1 MDRDY
6 IYYEYTNSLC
16 NECLKVIPTKIV
28 FKDNKVYLL
37 KYCGEH
43 GEQLELL
50 EHDIEYFKHKRDFDK
65 AGTITQ
71 TQTDIK
77 NGCPYDC
84 GLCPNHDQHSC
95 INLIEVTD
103 KCNMCCNT
111 CYASSGKGKDKDINT
126 LKKMIDFAADAEG
139 GRGEVI
145 QISGGEPTLHKN
157 IIEIIEYAR
166 ERFQYVML
174 NTNGI
179 RIAEDKEFVKE
190 ISKFKGRFEIY
201 LQFDSFKDETYKT
214 IRGRELIKLKK
225 QAINNLKEYNIPITL
240 VITLERDLNDKEIGK
255 VITYGLETSNI
266 RGVNI
271 QPVAYFGRKNGNI
284 DRKNRV
290 TLTDTIRLIE
300 EQTKKMIVKE
310 DFVPLP
316 CNVERVSLT
325 YLYKTKNGFIPIT
338 RTNNIKKVLPYIN
351 NTFTFKIEDALTNGR
366 DIIFGSCCNPF
377 VFLKEFKKFVPKDF
391 MSWELE
397 KRSEYVSNNTFRITI
412 SSFLDRYNF
421 DIKSMQKECAHIVT
435 EDLKRIPF
443 SSYNIIYREKY
454 KNENNF

>member
-16 NECLKVIPTKIV
+16 NECLKVIPSKII

-37 KYCGEH
+37 KHCSKH

-65 AGTITQ
+65 AGTITK
-71 TQTDIK
+71 TQTEIK

-95 INLIEVTD
+95 INLIEVTN

-111 CYASSGKGKDKDINT
+111 CYANSGKGKDKELEKI
-126 LKKMIDFAADAEG
+126 KEMIDFAAEAEG

-166 ERFQYVML
+166 EKFQYVML

-179 RIAEDKEFVKE
+179 KIAEEEDFVKE
-190 ISKFKGRFEIY
+190 LSKFKGRFEIY
-201 LQFDSFKDETYKT
+201 LQFDTFNDETYNI
-214 IRGRELIKLKK
+214 IRRRKLKEIK
-225 QAINNLKEYNIPITL
+225 EQAINNLKKYNIPITL
-240 VITLERDLNDKEIGK
+240 VMTLERNLNDKEIGK
-255 VITYGLETSNI
+255 VITYGLNTSNI

-325 YLYKTKNGFIPIT
+325 YLYKTKNGFLPIT
-338 RTNNIKKVLPYIN
+338 RTNNIKKLLPYIN

-366 DIIFGSCCNPF
+366 DIIFGSCCNPLI
-377 VFLKEFKKFVPKDF
+377 FLKEFKKFVPKDF
-391 MSWELE
+391 MDWDID

-412 SSFLDRYNF
+412 SSFIDRYNF

-454 KNENNF
+454 KHE

>member
-6 IYYEYTNSLC
+6 IYYEYTNGLC

-37 KYCGEH
+37 KYCSEH

-50 EHDIEYFKHKRDFDK
+50 EHDIEYYKHKRDFDK
-65 AGTITQ
+65 AGTVTKTQ
-71 TQTDIK
+71 TEVK
-77 NGCPYDC
+77 HGCPYDC

-111 CYASSGKGKDKDINT
+111 CYASSGKGKDKDLETI
-126 LKKMIDFAADAEG
+126 KKMIDFAAEAEG
-139 GRGEVI
+139 GRGEVL
-145 QISGGEPTLHKN
+145 QVSGGEPTLHKD
-157 IIEIIEYAR
+157 IIKIIEYAR
-166 ERFQYVML
+166 EKFQYVML

-179 RIAEDKEFVKE
+179 RIAEDLEFVKE
-190 ISKFKGRFEIY
+190 LSKFKGRFEIY
-201 LQFDSFKDETYKT
+201 LQFDSFNDEVYTK
-214 IRGRELIKLKK
+214 IRGRNLKSIKE
-225 QAINNLKEYNIPITL
+225 QAVNNLKEYNIPITL
-240 VITLERDLNDKEIGK
+240 VMTLERDLNDKEIGK
-255 VITYGLETSNI
+255 VITYGIETSNV
-266 RGVNI
+266 RGLNI

-325 YLYKTKNGFIPIT
+325 YLYKTKNGFLPIT
-338 RTNNIKKVLPYIN
+338 RTNNIKKLLPYIN

-366 DIIFGSCCNPF
+366 DIIFGSCCNPLI
-377 VFLKEFKKFVPKDF
+377 FLKEFKKFVPKDF
-391 MSWELE
+391 MKWDIEQ
-397 KRSEYVSNNTFRITI
+397 RSEYVSNNTFRITI
-412 SSFLDRYNF
+412 TSFLDRYNF

-454 KNENNF
+454 KHE

>member
-6 IYYEYTNSLC
+6 IYYEYTNGLC

-37 KYCGEH
+37 KYCSEH

-50 EHDIEYFKHKRDFDK
+50 EHDIEYYKHKRDFDK
-65 AGTITQ
+65 AGTVTKTQ
-71 TQTDIK
+71 TEVK
-77 NGCPYDC
+77 HGCPYDC

-111 CYASSGKGKDKDINT
+111 CYASSGKGKDKDFETI
-126 LKKMIDFAADAEG
+126 KKMIDFAAEAEG
-139 GRGEVI
+139 GRGEVL
-145 QISGGEPTLHKN
+145 QVSGGEPTLHKD
-157 IIEIIEYAR
+157 IIKIIEYAR
-166 ERFQYVML
+166 EKFQYVML

-179 RIAEDKEFVKE
+179 RIAEDLEFVKE
-190 ISKFKGRFEIY
+190 LSKFKGRFEIY
-201 LQFDSFKDETYKT
+201 LQFDSFNDEVYTK
-214 IRGRELIKLKK
+214 IRGRNLKSIKE
-225 QAINNLKEYNIPITL
+225 QAVNNLKEYNIPITL
-240 VITLERDLNDKEIGK
+240 VMTLERDLNDKEIGK
-255 VITYGLETSNI
+255 VITYGIETSNV
-266 RGVNI
+266 RGLNI

-325 YLYKTKNGFIPIT
+325 YLYKTKNGFLPIT
-338 RTNNIKKVLPYIN
+338 RTNNIKKLLPYIN

-366 DIIFGSCCNPF
+366 DIIFGSCCNPLI
-377 VFLKEFKKFVPKDF
+377 FLKEFKKFVPKDF
-391 MSWELE
+391 MKWDIEQ
-397 KRSEYVSNNTFRITI
+397 RSEYVSNNTFRITI
-412 SSFLDRYNF
+412 TSFLDRYNF

-454 KNENNF
+454 KNE

>member
-37 KYCGEH
+37 KHCSEH

-65 AGTITQ
+65 AGTVTKTQ
-71 TQTDIK
+71 TEVK

-111 CYASSGKGKDKDINT
+111 CYASSGKGKDKDLKTI
-126 LKKMIDFAADAEG
+126 KKMIDFAAEAEG
-139 GRGEVI
+139 GRGEVL
-145 QISGGEPTLHKN
+145 QVSGGEPTLHKD

-166 ERFQYVML
+166 EKFQYVML

-179 RIAEDKEFVKE
+179 RIAEDLDFVKE
-190 ISKFKGRFEIY
+190 LSKFKGRFEIY
-201 LQFDSFKDETYKT
+201 LQFDSFDDDIYTK
-214 IRGRELIKLKK
+214 IRGRSLKK
-225 QAINNLKEYNIPITL
+225 IKEQAVNNLKEYNIPITL
-240 VITLERDLNDKEIGK
+240 VMTLERDLNDKEIGK
-255 VITYGLETSNI
+255 VITYGIETSNI

-325 YLYKTKNGFIPIT
+325 YLYKTKNGFLPIT
-338 RTNNIKKVLPYIN
+338 RTNNIKKLLPYIN

-366 DIIFGSCCNPF
+366 DIIFGSCCNPLI
-377 VFLKEFKKFVPKDF
+377 FLKEFKKFVPKDF
-391 MSWELE
+391 MSWDIEE
-397 KRSEYVSNNTFRITI
+397 RSEYVSNNTFRITI
-412 SSFLDRYNF
+412 TSFLDRYNF

-454 KNENNF
+454 KHE

>member
-16 NECLKVIPTKIV
+16 NECLKVIPAKIV

-37 KYCGEH
+37 KHCSEH

-65 AGTITQ
+65 AGTVTKTQ
-71 TQTDIK
+71 TEVK

-111 CYASSGKGKDKDINT
+111 CYASSGKGKDKDLKTI
-126 LKKMIDFAADAEG
+126 KKMIDFAAEAED
-139 GRGEVI
+139 GRGEVL
-145 QISGGEPTLHKN
+145 QVSGGEPTLHKD

-166 ERFQYVML
+166 EKFQYVML

-179 RIAEDKEFVKE
+179 RIAEDLDFVKE
-190 ISKFKGRFEIY
+190 LSKFKGRFEIY
-201 LQFDSFKDETYKT
+201 LQFDSFDDDIYTK
-214 IRGRELIKLKK
+214 IRGRSLKK
-225 QAINNLKEYNIPITL
+225 IKEQAINNLKEYNIPITL
-240 VITLERDLNDKEIGK
+240 VMTLERDLNDKEIGK
-255 VITYGLETSNI
+255 VITYGIETSNI

-325 YLYKTKNGFIPIT
+325 YLYKTKNGFLPIT
-338 RTNNIKKVLPYIN
+338 RTNNIKKLLPYIN

-366 DIIFGSCCNPF
+366 DIIFGSCCNPLI
-377 VFLKEFKKFVPKDF
+377 FLKEFKKFVPKDF
-391 MSWELE
+391 MSWDIEE
-397 KRSEYVSNNTFRITI
+397 RSEYVSNNTFRITI
-412 SSFLDRYNF
+412 TSFLDRYNF

-454 KNENNF
+454 KHE

>member
-37 KYCGEH
+37 KHCSEH

-65 AGTITQ
+65 AGTVTKTQ
-71 TQTDIK
+71 TEVK
-77 NGCPYDC
+77 HGCPYDC

-111 CYASSGKGKDKDINT
+111 CYASSGKGKDKDLKTI
-126 LKKMIDFAADAEG
+126 KKMIDFAAEAEG
-139 GRGEVI
+139 GRGEVL
-145 QISGGEPTLHKN
+145 QVSGGEPTLHKD

-166 ERFQYVML
+166 EKFQYVML

-179 RIAEDKEFVKE
+179 RIAEDLDFVKE
-190 ISKFKGRFEIY
+190 LSKFKGRFEIY
-201 LQFDSFKDETYKT
+201 LQFDSFDDDIYTK
-214 IRGRELIKLKK
+214 IRGRSLKK
-225 QAINNLKEYNIPITL
+225 IKEQAVNNLKEYNIPITL
-240 VITLERDLNDKEIGK
+240 VMTLERDLNDKEIGK
-255 VITYGLETSNI
+255 VITYGIETSNI

-325 YLYKTKNGFIPIT
+325 YLYKTKNGFLPIT
-338 RTNNIKKVLPYIN
+338 RTNNIKKLLPYIN

-366 DIIFGSCCNPF
+366 DIIFGSCCNPLI
-377 VFLKEFKKFVPKDF
+377 FLKEFKKFVPKDF
-391 MSWELE
+391 MSWDIEE
-397 KRSEYVSNNTFRITI
+397 RSEYVSNNTFRITI
-412 SSFLDRYNF
+412 TSFLDRYNF

-454 KNENNF
+454 KHE

>member
-6 IYYEYTNSLC
+6 VYYEYTNSLC
-16 NECLKVIPTKIV
+16 NECLKVIPTKII

-37 KYCGEH
+37 KQCSEH

-50 EHDIEYFKHKRDFDK
+50 EHDIEYFKHKRDYDK
-65 AGTITQ
+65 AGTITK
-71 TQTDIK
+71 TQTEVK

-84 GLCPNHDQHSC
+84 GICPNHDQHSC
-95 INLIEVTD
+95 INLVEVTD

-111 CYASSGKGKDKDINT
+111 CYARSGNGKDKSLETI
-126 LKKMIDFAADAEG
+126 KRMIDFAADAEG

-145 QISGGEPTLHKN
+145 QISGGEPTLHDN

-166 ERFQYVML
+166 EKFQYVML

-179 RIAEDKEFVKE
+179 RIAEDESFVE
-190 ISKFKGRFEIY
+190 ELSKFKGRFEIY
-201 LQFDSFKDETYKT
+201 LQFDSFNDEVYNI
-214 IRGRELIKLKK
+214 IRGRELKKLKEK
-225 QAINNLKEYNIPITL
+225 AINNLRKYNIPITL
-240 VITLERDLNDKEIGK
+240 VMTLERDLNDKEIGK
-255 VITYGLETSNI
+255 VITFGLETSNI

-271 QPVAYFGRKNGNI
+271 QPVAYFGRKNGNN
-284 DRKNRV
+284 DRNNRV
-290 TLTDTIRLIE
+290 TLTDAIRLIE
-300 EQTKKMIVKE
+300 EQTKRMIVKE

-325 YLYKTKNGFIPIT
+325 YLYKTKDGFLPIT
-338 RTNNIKKVLPYIN
+338 RTNSIKKFLPYVN

-391 MSWELE
+391 MNWDID

-412 SSFLDRYNF
+412 SSFIDRYNF
-421 DIKSMQKECAHIVT
+421 DIKSMQKECVHIVT

-443 SSYNIIYREKY
+443 SSYNMIYRDRY
-454 KNENNF
+454 KND

>member
-6 IYYEYTNSLC
+6 IYYEYTNGLC

-37 KYCGEH
+37 KYCSEH

-50 EHDIEYFKHKRDFDK
+50 EHDIEYYKHKRDFDK
-65 AGTITQ
+65 AGTVTKTQ
-71 TQTDIK
+71 TEVK
-77 NGCPYDC
+77 HGCPYDC

-111 CYASSGKGKDKDINT
+111 CYASSGKGKDKDFETI
-126 LKKMIDFAADAEG
+126 KKMIDFAAEAEG
-139 GRGEVI
+139 GRGEVL
-145 QISGGEPTLHKN
+145 QVSGGEPTLHKD
-157 IIEIIEYAR
+157 IIKIIEYAR
-166 ERFQYVML
+166 EKFQYVML

-179 RIAEDKEFVKE
+179 RIAEDLEFVKE
-190 ISKFKGRFEIY
+190 LSKFKGRFEIY
-201 LQFDSFKDETYKT
+201 LQFDSFNDEVYTK
-214 IRGRELIKLKK
+214 IRGRNLKSIKE
-225 QAINNLKEYNIPITL
+225 QAVNNLKEYNIPITL
-240 VITLERDLNDKEIGK
+240 VMTLERDLNDKEIGK
-255 VITYGLETSNI
+255 VITYGIETSNV

-325 YLYKTKNGFIPIT
+325 YLYKTKNGFLPIT
-338 RTNNIKKVLPYIN
+338 RTNNIKKLLPYIN

-366 DIIFGSCCNPF
+366 DIIFGSCCNPLI
-377 VFLKEFKKFVPKDF
+377 FLKEFKKFVPKDF
-391 MSWELE
+391 MKWDIEQ
-397 KRSEYVSNNTFRITI
+397 RSEYVSNNTFRITI
-412 SSFLDRYNF
+412 TSFLDRYNF

-454 KNENNF
+454 KNE

>member
-6 IYYEYTNSLC
+6 VYYEYTNSLC

-37 KYCGEH
+37 KHCSEH

-65 AGTITQ
+65 AGTVTKTQ
-71 TQTDIK
+71 TEVK
-77 NGCPYDC
+77 HGCPYDC

-111 CYASSGKGKDKDINT
+111 CYASSGKGKDKDLKTI
-126 LKKMIDFAADAEG
+126 KKMIDFAADAEG

-145 QISGGEPTLHKN
+145 QVSGGEPTLHKD

-166 ERFQYVML
+166 EKFQYVML

-179 RIAEDKEFVKE
+179 RIAEDLDFVKE
-190 ISKFKGRFEIY
+190 LSKFKGRFEIY
-201 LQFDSFKDETYKT
+201 LQFDSFDDDIYTK
-214 IRGRELIKLKK
+214 IRGRSLKK
-225 QAINNLKEYNIPITL
+225 IKEQAVSNLKEYNIPITL
-240 VITLERDLNDKEIGK
+240 VMTLERDLNDKEIGK
-255 VITYGLETSNI
+255 VITYGIETSNI

-325 YLYKTKNGFIPIT
+325 YLYKTKNGFLPIT
-338 RTNNIKKVLPYIN
+338 RTNNIKKLLPYIN

-366 DIIFGSCCNPF
+366 DIIFGSCCNPLI
-377 VFLKEFKKFVPKDF
+377 FLKEFKKFVPKDF
-391 MSWELE
+391 MSWDIEE
-397 KRSEYVSNNTFRITI
+397 RSEYVSNNTFRITI
-412 SSFLDRYNF
+412 TSFLDRYNF

-454 KNENNF
+454 KHE

>member
-16 NECLKVIPTKIV
+16 NECLKVIPAKIV

-37 KYCGEH
+37 KHCSEH

-65 AGTITQ
+65 AGTVTKTQ
-71 TQTDIK
+71 TEVK

-111 CYASSGKGKDKDINT
+111 CYASSGKGKDKDLKTI
-126 LKKMIDFAADAEG
+126 KKMIDFAAEAED
-139 GRGEVI
+139 GRGEVL
-145 QISGGEPTLHKN
+145 QVSGGEPTLHKD

-166 ERFQYVML
+166 EKFQYVML

-179 RIAEDKEFVKE
+179 RIAEDLDFVKE
-190 ISKFKGRFEIY
+190 LSKFKGRFEIY
-201 LQFDSFKDETYKT
+201 LQFDSFDDDIYTK
-214 IRGRELIKLKK
+214 IRGRSLKK
-225 QAINNLKEYNIPITL
+225 IKEQAINNLKEYNIPITL
-240 VITLERDLNDKEIGK
+240 VMTLERDLNDKEIGK
-255 VITYGLETSNI
+255 VITYGIETSNI

-325 YLYKTKNGFIPIT
+325 YLYKTKNGFLPIT
-338 RTNNIKKVLPYIN
+338 RTNNIKKLLPYIN

-366 DIIFGSCCNPF
+366 DIIFGGCCNPLI
-377 VFLKEFKKFVPKDF
+377 FLKEFKKFVPKDF
-391 MSWELE
+391 MSWDIEE
-397 KRSEYVSNNTFRITI
+397 RSEYVSNNTFRITI
-412 SSFLDRYNF
+412 TSFLDRYNF

-454 KNENNF
+454 KHE

>member
-6 IYYEYTNSLC
+6 IYYEYTNGLC

-37 KYCGEH
+37 KYCSEH

-50 EHDIEYFKHKRDFDK
+50 EHDIEYYKHKRDFDK
-65 AGTITQ
+65 AGTVTKTQ
-71 TQTDIK
+71 TEVK
-77 NGCPYDC
+77 HGCPYDC

-111 CYASSGKGKDKDINT
+111 CYASSGKGKDKDFETI
-126 LKKMIDFAADAEG
+126 KKMIDFAAEAEG
-139 GRGEVI
+139 GRGEVL
-145 QISGGEPTLHKN
+145 QVSGGEPTLHKD
-157 IIEIIEYAR
+157 IIKIIEYAR
-166 ERFQYVML
+166 EKFQYVML

-179 RIAEDKEFVKE
+179 RIAEDLEFVKE
-190 ISKFKGRFEIY
+190 LSKFKGRFEIY
-201 LQFDSFKDETYKT
+201 LQFDSFDDEVYTK
-214 IRGRELIKLKK
+214 IRGRNLKSIKE
-225 QAINNLKEYNIPITL
+225 QAVNNLKEYNIPITL
-240 VITLERDLNDKEIGK
+240 VMTLERDLNDKEIGK
-255 VITYGLETSNI
+255 VITYGIETSNV

-325 YLYKTKNGFIPIT
+325 YLYKTKNGFLPIT
-338 RTNNIKKVLPYIN
+338 RTNNIKKLLPYIN

-366 DIIFGSCCNPF
+366 DIIFGSCCNPLI
-377 VFLKEFKKFVPKDF
+377 FLKEFKKFVPKDF
-391 MSWELE
+391 MKWDIEQ
-397 KRSEYVSNNTFRITI
+397 RSEYVSNNTFRITI
-412 SSFLDRYNF
+412 TSFLDRYNF

-454 KNENNF
+454 KHE

>member
-6 IYYEYTNSLC
+6 IYYEYTNGLC

-37 KYCGEH
+37 KHCSEH

-50 EHDIEYFKHKRDFDK
+50 EHDIEYYKHKRDFDK
-65 AGTITQ
+65 AGTVTKTQ
-71 TQTDIK
+71 TEVK
-77 NGCPYDC
+77 HGCPYDC

-111 CYASSGKGKDKDINT
+111 CYASSGKGKDKDFETI
-126 LKKMIDFAADAEG
+126 KKMIDFAAEAEG
-139 GRGEVI
+139 GRGEVL
-145 QISGGEPTLHKN
+145 QVSGGEPTLHKD
-157 IIEIIEYAR
+157 IIKIIEYAR
-166 ERFQYVML
+166 EKFQYVML

-179 RIAEDKEFVKE
+179 RIAEDLEFVKE
-190 ISKFKGRFEIY
+190 LSKFKGRFEIY
-201 LQFDSFKDETYKT
+201 LQFDSFDDEVYTK
-214 IRGRELIKLKK
+214 IRGRNLKSIKE
-225 QAINNLKEYNIPITL
+225 QAVNNLKEYNIPITL
-240 VITLERDLNDKEIGK
+240 VMTLERDLNDKEIGK
-255 VITYGLETSNI
+255 VITYGIETSNV

-325 YLYKTKNGFIPIT
+325 YLYKTKNGFLPIT
-338 RTNNIKKVLPYIN
+338 RTNNIKKLLPYIN

-366 DIIFGSCCNPF
+366 DIIFGSCCNPLI
-377 VFLKEFKKFVPKDF
+377 FLKEFKKFVPKDF
-391 MSWELE
+391 MKWDIEQ
-397 KRSEYVSNNTFRITI
+397 RSEYVSNNTFRITI
-412 SSFLDRYNF
+412 TSFLDRYNF

-454 KNENNF
+454 KNE

>member
-6 IYYEYTNSLC
+6 VYYEYTNSLC
-16 NECLKVIPTKIV
+16 NECLKVIPSKII

-37 KYCGEH
+37 KHCSKH

-65 AGTITQ
+65 AGTITI
-71 TQTDIK
+71 TQTEVK

-111 CYASSGKGKDKDINT
+111 CYASSGKGKDKDLKTI
-126 LKKMIDFAADAEG
+126 KKMIDFAAAAEG

-166 ERFQYVML
+166 EKFQYVML

-179 RIAEDKEFVKE
+179 KIAEDENFVKE
-190 ISKFKGRFEIY
+190 LSKFKGKFEIY
-201 LQFDSFKDETYKT
+201 LQFDSFNDEVYNI
-214 IRGRELIKLKK
+214 IRGRKLTKIKE
-225 QAINNLKEYNIPITL
+225 QAINNLKKYNIPITL
-240 VITLERDLNDKEIGK
+240 VMTLERDLNDKEIGK
-255 VITYGLETSNI
+255 AITYGLNTSNI

-271 QPVAYFGRKNGNI
+271 QPVAYFGRKNGNT

-325 YLYKTKNGFIPIT
+325 YLYKTKKGFLPIT
-338 RTNNIKKVLPYIN
+338 RTENIKKVLPYIN

-366 DIIFGSCCNPF
+366 DIIFGSCCNPLI
-377 VFLKEFKKFVPKDF
+377 FLKEFKKFVPKDF
-391 MSWELE
+391 MNWNIE

-412 SSFLDRYNF
+412 SSFIDRYNF
-421 DIKSMQKECAHIVT
+421 DIKSMQKECVHIVT

-454 KNENNF
+454 KNE

>member
-16 NECLKVIPTKIV
+16 NECLKVIPAKIV

-37 KYCGEH
+37 KHCSEH

-65 AGTITQ
+65 AGTVTKTQ
-71 TQTDIK
+71 TEVK

-111 CYASSGKGKDKDINT
+111 CYASSGKGKDKDLKTI
-126 LKKMIDFAADAEG
+126 KKMIDFAAKAEG
-139 GRGEVI
+139 GRGEVL
-145 QISGGEPTLHKN
+145 QVSGGEPTLHKD

-166 ERFQYVML
+166 EKFQYVML

-179 RIAEDKEFVKE
+179 RIAEDLDFVKE
-190 ISKFKGRFEIY
+190 LSKFKGRFEIY
-201 LQFDSFKDETYKT
+201 LQFDSFDDDIYTK
-214 IRGRELIKLKK
+214 IRGKSLKK
-225 QAINNLKEYNIPITL
+225 IKEQAINNLKEYNIPITL
-240 VITLERDLNDKEIGK
+240 VMTLERDLNDKEIGK
-255 VITYGLETSNI
+255 VITYGIETSNI

-325 YLYKTKNGFIPIT
+325 YLYKTKNGFLPIT
-338 RTNNIKKVLPYIN
+338 RTNNIKKLLPYIN

-366 DIIFGSCCNPF
+366 DIIFGSCCNPLI
-377 VFLKEFKKFVPKDF
+377 FLKEFKKFVPKDF
-391 MSWELE
+391 MSWDIEE
-397 KRSEYVSNNTFRITI
+397 RSEYVSNNTFRITI
-412 SSFLDRYNF
+412 TSFLDRYNF

-454 KNENNF
+454 KHE

>member
-16 NECLKVIPTKIV
+16 NECLKVIPAKIV

-37 KYCGEH
+37 KHCSEH
-43 GEQLELL
+43 CEQLELL

-65 AGTITQ
+65 AGTVTKTQ
-71 TQTDIK
+71 TEVK

-111 CYASSGKGKDKDINT
+111 CYASSGKGKDKDLKTI
-126 LKKMIDFAADAEG
+126 KKMIDFAAEAEG
-139 GRGEVI
+139 GRGEVL
-145 QISGGEPTLHKN
+145 QVSGGEPTLHKD

-166 ERFQYVML
+166 EKFQYVML

-179 RIAEDKEFVKE
+179 RIAEDLDFVKE
-190 ISKFKGRFEIY
+190 LSKFKGRFEIY
-201 LQFDSFKDETYKT
+201 LQFDSFDDDIYTK
-214 IRGRELIKLKK
+214 IRGKSLKK
-225 QAINNLKEYNIPITL
+225 IKEQAINNLKEYNIPITL
-240 VITLERDLNDKEIGK
+240 VMTLERDLNDKEIGK
-255 VITYGLETSNI
+255 VITYGIETSNI

-325 YLYKTKNGFIPIT
+325 
-338 RTNNIKKVLPYIN
+338 
-351 NTFTFKIEDALTNGR
+351 
-366 DIIFGSCCNPF
+366 
-377 VFLKEFKKFVPKDF
+377 
-391 MSWELE
+391 
-397 KRSEYVSNNTFRITI
+397 
-412 SSFLDRYNF
+412 
-421 DIKSMQKECAHIVT
+421 
-435 EDLKRIPF
+435 
-443 SSYNIIYREKY
+443 
-454 KNENNF
+454 

>member
-16 NECLKVIPTKIV
+16 NECLKVIAAKIV

-37 KYCGEH
+37 KHCSEH

-50 EHDIEYFKHKRDFDK
+50 EHDVEYFKHKRDYDK
-65 AGTITQ
+65 AGSITKTQ
-71 TQTDIK
+71 TETK

-84 GLCPNHDQHSC
+84 GICPNHDQHSC
-95 INLIEVTD
+95 INLIEITN

-111 CYASSGKGKDKDINT
+111 CYASSGKGKDKDLKTI
-126 LKKMIDFAADAEG
+126 KKMIDFAADAEG

-145 QISGGEPTLHKN
+145 QVSGGEPTLHKD

-166 ERFQYVML
+166 EKFQYVML

-179 RIAEDKEFVKE
+179 RIAEDLDFVKE
-190 ISKFKGRFEIY
+190 LSKFKGRFEIY
-201 LQFDSFKDETYKT
+201 LQFDSFDDDIYTK
-214 IRGRELIKLKK
+214 IRGRSLKK
-225 QAINNLKEYNIPITL
+225 IKEQAVNNLKEYNIPITL
-240 VITLERDLNDKEIGK
+240 VMTLERDLNDKEIGK
-255 VITYGLETSNI
+255 VITYGIETSNI

-325 YLYKTKNGFIPIT
+325 YLYKTKNGFLPIT
-338 RTNNIKKVLPYIN
+338 RTNNIKKLLPYIN

-366 DIIFGSCCNPF
+366 DIIFGSCCNPLI
-377 VFLKEFKKFVPKDF
+377 FLKEFKKFVPKDF
-391 MSWELE
+391 MSWDIEE
-397 KRSEYVSNNTFRITI
+397 RSEYVSNNTFRITI
-412 SSFLDRYNF
+412 TSFLDRYNF

-454 KNENNF
+454 KHE

>member
-6 IYYEYTNSLC
+6 VYYEYTNSLC

-37 KYCGEH
+37 KHCSEH

-65 AGTITQ
+65 AGTVTKTQ
-71 TQTDIK
+71 TEVK
-77 NGCPYDC
+77 HGCPYDC

-111 CYASSGKGKDKDINT
+111 CYASSGKGKDKDLKTI
-126 LKKMIDFAADAEG
+126 KKMIDFAADAEG

-145 QISGGEPTLHKN
+145 QVSGGEPTLHKD

-166 ERFQYVML
+166 EKFQYVML

-179 RIAEDKEFVKE
+179 RIAEDLDFVKE
-190 ISKFKGRFEIY
+190 LSKFKGRFEIY
-201 LQFDSFKDETYKT
+201 LQFDSFDDDVYTK
-214 IRGRELIKLKK
+214 IRGRSLKK
-225 QAINNLKEYNIPITL
+225 IKEQAVNNLKEYNIPITL
-240 VITLERDLNDKEIGK
+240 VMTLERDLNDKEIGK
-255 VITYGLETSNI
+255 VITYGIETSNI

-325 YLYKTKNGFIPIT
+325 YLYKTKNGFLPIT
-338 RTNNIKKVLPYIN
+338 RTNNIKKLLPYIN

-366 DIIFGSCCNPF
+366 DIIFGSCCNPLI
-377 VFLKEFKKFVPKDF
+377 FLKEFKKFVPKDF
-391 MSWELE
+391 MSWDIEE
-397 KRSEYVSNNTFRITI
+397 RSEYVSNNTFRITI
-412 SSFLDRYNF
+412 TSFLDRYNF

-454 KNENNF
+454 KHE

>member
-6 IYYEYTNSLC
+6 VYYEYTNSLC
-16 NECLKVIPTKIV
+16 NECLKVIPAKII

-37 KYCGEH
+37 KHCSEH

-65 AGTITQ
+65 AGTITK
-71 TQTDIK
+71 TQTEVVH
-77 NGCPYDC
+77 GCPYDC

-95 INLIEVTD
+95 INLVEVTD

-111 CYASSGKGKDKDINT
+111 CYASSGKGKDKDLDTI
-126 LKKMIDFAADAEG
+126 KKMIDFAADAEG

-145 QISGGEPTLHKN
+145 QISGGEPTLHKD
-157 IIEIIEYAR
+157 IIEIVEYAR
-166 ERFQYVML
+166 GRFQYVML

-179 RIAEDKEFVKE
+179 RIAEDKEFVKDL
-190 ISKFKGRFEIY
+190 SKFQGKFEIY
-201 LQFDSFKDETYKT
+201 LQFDSFNDEVYKA
-214 IRGRELIKLKK
+214 IRGRELAKIKEK
-225 QAINNLKEYNIPITL
+225 AINNLKEYNIPVTL
-240 VITLERDLNDKEIGK
+240 VMTLERNLNDKEIGK

-290 TLTDTIRLIE
+290 TLTDAIRLIE

-325 YLYKTKNGFIPIT
+325 YLYRTKNGFLPIT
-338 RTNNIKKVLPYIN
+338 RANNIKKVLPYIN

-366 DIIFGSCCNPF
+366 DIIFGSCCNPLI
-377 VFLKEFKKFVPKDF
+377 FLKEFKKFVPKDF
-391 MSWELE
+391 MSWDLA

-412 SSFLDRYNF
+412 SSFIDRFNF
-421 DIKSMQKECAHIVT
+421 DIKSMQKECVHIVT

-443 SSYNIIYREKY
+443 SSYNIIYRERY
-454 KNENNF
+454 KK

>member
-1 MDRDY
+1 MMDRDY
-6 IYYEYTNSLC
+6 IYFEYTNSLC

-37 KYCGEH
+37 KHCSEH

-50 EHDIEYFKHKRDFDK
+50 EHDIDYFKHKRDFDK
-65 AGTITQ
+65 AGTVTQ
-71 TQTDIK
+71 TQTEIK
-77 NGCPYDC
+77 HGCPYDC

-111 CYASSGKGKDKDINT
+111 CYASSGKGKDKDLKTI
-126 LKKMIDFAADAEG
+126 KKMIDFAANAEG

-145 QISGGEPTLHKN
+145 QVSGGEPTLHKD

-166 ERFQYVML
+166 EKFQYVML

-179 RIAEDKEFVKE
+179 RIAEDLDFVKE
-190 ISKFKGRFEIY
+190 LSKFKGRFEIY
-201 LQFDSFKDETYKT
+201 LQFDSFDDEVYTK
-214 IRGRELIKLKK
+214 IRGRNLKK
-225 QAINNLKEYNIPITL
+225 IKEQAINNLKEYNIPITL
-240 VITLERDLNDKEIGK
+240 VMTLERDLNDKEIGK
-255 VITYGLETSNI
+255 VITYGIETSNI

-325 YLYKTKNGFIPIT
+325 YLYKTKNGFLPIT
-338 RTNNIKKVLPYIN
+338 RTNNIKKLLPYIN

-366 DIIFGSCCNPF
+366 DIIFGSCCNPLI
-377 VFLKEFKKFVPKDF
+377 FLKEFKKFVPKDF
-391 MSWELE
+391 MSWDIE

-412 SSFLDRYNF
+412 TSFLDRYNF

-454 KNENNF
+454 KHE